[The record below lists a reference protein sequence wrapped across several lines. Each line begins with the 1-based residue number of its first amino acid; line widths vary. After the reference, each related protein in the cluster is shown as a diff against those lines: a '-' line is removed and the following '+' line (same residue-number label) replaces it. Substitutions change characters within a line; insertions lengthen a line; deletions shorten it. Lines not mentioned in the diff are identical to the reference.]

1 MASSIDT
8 DLLAGGGRSR
18 RIQQTGTVVPTLWG
32 LDVAQSNIYG
42 AGESQFCTYV
52 HGKGRGMNELSND
65 VWTAASMYYMQG
77 ETMDAIASH
86 LGTSRSTVS
95 RLLKQARQS
104 GVVRITLSEPTGL
117 RNGLDSTLTRM
128 FGVNTTVV
136 PVKSG
141 TTEIHRLD
149 QVARI
154 AGQMVTDMVEDNSA
168 IGVAWGTTLDAVT
181 HYVVPKDVKGVRV
194 VQMNGSANPTSSGI
208 PYVGSILSRMAA
220 AFGGEV
226 IHFPVPTFFDN
237 ATTKAA
243 MWQERSVQAVLKA
256 HRELDLAVFGVGA
269 LDSPVPSHV
278 YSAGYITD
286 EEKANL
292 MRSGVVGD
300 VNTVL
305 LKADGAYDV
314 EFNKR
319 ATGLAPFQL
328 QRIPRRLCVV
338 AGRAKAVGLLAAL
351 RARVATDLVV
361 DDATARAVLD
371 LM

>member
-1 MASSIDT
+1 
-8 DLLAGGGRSR
+8 
-18 RIQQTGTVVPTLWG
+18 
-32 LDVAQSNIYG
+32 
-42 AGESQFCTYV
+42 
-52 HGKGRGMNELSND
+52 
-65 VWTAASMYYMQG
+65 MYYMQG

-95 RLLKQARQS
+95 RLLKQARLS

-117 RNGLDSTLTRM
+117 RSGLDSTLTRM

-168 IGVAWGTTLDAVT
+168 VGIAWGTTLDAIT
-181 HYVVPKDVKGVRV
+181 HYVVPKDVKGVSV
-194 VQMNGSANPTSSGI
+194 VQMNGSANPASSGI

-226 IHFPVPTFFDN
+226 IHFPVPTFFDS
-237 ATTKAA
+237 ASTKAA

-256 HRELDLAVFGVGA
+256 HRELDLAVFSVGA

-278 YSAGYITD
+278 YSAGYMTD

-292 MRSGVVGD
+292 VHAGCVGE
-300 VNTVL
+300 VNTGFI
-305 LKADGAYDV
+305 KADGADDV
-314 EFNKR
+314 EFNIR
-319 ATGLAPFQL
+319 AT
-328 QRIPRRLCVV
+328 
-338 AGRAKAVGLLAAL
+338 
-351 RARVATDLVV
+351 
-361 DDATARAVLD
+361 
-371 LM
+371 

>member
-1 MASSIDT
+1 MCIRD
-8 DLLAGGGRSR
+8 R
-18 RIQQTGTVVPTLWG
+18 
-32 LDVAQSNIYG
+32 
-42 AGESQFCTYV
+42 
-52 HGKGRGMNELSND
+52 
-65 VWTAASMYYMQG
+65 
-77 ETMDAIASH
+77 
-86 LGTSRSTVS
+86 
-95 RLLKQARQS
+95 
-104 GVVRITLSEPTGL
+104 
-117 RNGLDSTLTRM
+117 
-128 FGVNTTVV
+128 
-136 PVKSG
+136 
-141 TTEIHRLD
+141 
-149 QVARI
+149 
-154 AGQMVTDMVEDNSA
+154 
-168 IGVAWGTTLDAVT
+168 GTTLDAIT
-181 HYVVPKDVKGVRV
+181 HYVVPKDVKGVSV
-194 VQMNGSANPTSSGI
+194 VQMNGSANPASSGI

-226 IHFPVPTFFDN
+226 IHFPVPTFFDS
-237 ATTKAA
+237 ASTKAA

-256 HRELDLAVFGVGA
+256 HRELDLAVFSVGA

-278 YSAGYITD
+278 YSAGYMTD

-292 MRSGVVGD
+292 VHAGVVGD
-300 VNTVL
+300 VNTVF